1 MADKPLDTVF
11 RYARKLA
18 SVQTTRDTSDHA
30 LLSQFVA
37 GKDESAFTALM
48 ERHGP
53 MVLGVCRRAL
63 QNAHDAEDASQATFL
78 VLARRAT
85 RIRKT
90 TSLGSW
96 LHGVAARVSANLRR
110 EQSRRSRR
118 ERNKP
123 PAASGGPADEVSWR
137 EVQAALDE
145 ELLRLPESL
154 RATLV
159 HCYLEGRTRDE
170 AAQALGISVGC
181 LHGRLE
187 RARKRLCDRLTRRG
201 LVLST
206 TLLATALAEDAA
218 RAGLS
223 PTLTLATVRAA
234 TPFASGQE
242 PAANLVAARVI
253 ELTRE
258 VISSMVLSKRS
269 VVTIAAILAGVFL
282 AGATFAT
289 LGPAQ
294 DAKAP
299 EKSQAKD
306 GAAADDARALQGVW
320 QAVWIESDGQKA
332 DSDEVGDF
340 RMTFKGNELTI
351 GHADGNGRT
360 RKSTFKLDPT
370 KSPKEIDILSLD
382 GQEKDQTT
390 PGIYALDKSR
400 LRICMPRAVGPRPK
414 DFTTR
419 QGDGKLVLV
428 LERVDPKAPARR
440 PGDAAFREFRDIVR
454 ASEVAREGYWDG
466 YAKAKTP
473 EQRRQLE
480 VAKRAKLDVMA
491 ERCLK
496 LATSNPDRPVAL
508 YALWLAAGN
517 APDAKAGKNALALL
531 KDGRVSRADP
541 EEVFKA
547 INMAGP
553 YSAELPAMAP
563 AVFECVKHRLDHR
576 RAARL
581 LTWVCSSY
589 YRQNS
594 KEIPPP
600 FAEAAELIVTRF
612 ADSPDIYNLCECLG
626 ARYGSP
632 APWAKDYEKAL
643 RTILEKNRHRLVR
656 VTAQLSLAS
665 IVKSAGESRQ
675 EEAVKLFEQV
685 IKDFDGTDLSIAS
698 VEKEC
703 VRLARAELD
712 EMAFRAVGKMAP
724 EIEGVDLEGRPMK
737 LSEYR
742 GKVVLLSFWAT
753 TCFPCMKLIPHER
766 ELAARLDGKPFVLVG
781 VNEDVDAD
789 AVKKAVQTHKIT
801 WRSFRNKRAKDA
813 FITED
818 WKILGIP
825 TLYLIDRTG
834 IIRQRWIGAPPPE
847 ELNRAV
853 DLLVEAAGKK

>member
-63 QNAHDAEDASQATFL
+63 RNAHDAEDACQATFL

-110 EQSRRSRR
+110 EQSRRSLR

-123 PAASGGPADEVSWR
+123 PAASGGPAEEVSWR

-170 AAQALGISVGC
+170 AARALGISVGC

-223 PTLTLATVRAA
+223 PTLTVATVRAA

-242 PAANLVAARVI
+242 PAASLVAAHVI

-258 VISSMVLSKRS
+258 VLASMVLSKRC
-269 VVTIAAILAGVFL
+269 VVTIGALLAGVFL
-282 AGATFAT
+282 AGAAYATFV
-289 LGPAQ
+289 PPQ

-299 EKSQAKD
+299 EQAKD
-306 GAAADDARALQGVW
+306 GAAADDAKALQGEW
-320 QAVWIESDGQKA
+320 LAVWIEADGKKVDADEVAELRLTFRGQELTVGSADGQ
-332 DSDEVGDF
+332 
-340 RMTFKGNELTI
+340 
-351 GHADGNGRT
+351 GRS
-360 RKSTFKLDPT
+360 RKSNFKLNPT
-370 KSPKEIDILSLD
+370 RSPKEIDLISLD
-382 GQEKDQTT
+382 GQEKGQTT
-390 PGIYALDKSR
+390 PGIYALDKGR
-400 LRICMPRAVGPRPK
+400 LQICMPRDAGGRRPK
-414 DFTTR
+414 DFETR
-419 QGDGKLVLV
+419 KGDGLLVLL
-428 LERVDPKAPARR
+428 LERVGAKAPAKR
-440 PGDAAFREFRDIVR
+440 PGNEAFREFRDIVR
-454 ASEVAREGYWDG
+454 AWELAQEGYWQAF
-466 YAKAKTP
+466 AKAKTP
-473 EQRRQLE
+473 EQ
-480 VAKRAKLDVMA
+480 KRELGATKQAKLGAVA

-496 LATSNPDRPVAL
+496 LAASNADRPVAL

-517 APDAKAGKNALALL
+517 APAAEAGKKALTLL
-531 KDGRVSRADP
+531 KDGRVARTDP

-553 YSAELPAMAP
+553 YSANLPTLAP
-563 AVFECVKHRLDHR
+563 EVLGCVKHRLDHR
-576 RAARL
+576 RAAWL

-589 YRQNS
+589 FRQNP
-594 KEIPPP
+594 KETPPP
-600 FAEAAELIVTRF
+600 FAEAAKLIVTRF
-612 ADSPDIYNLCECLG
+612 ADSPDIHNFCECLG
-626 ARYGSP
+626 PLAGDP
-632 APWAKDYEKAL
+632 PTWAKNYEKDL
-643 RTILEKNRHRLVR
+643 RTLLDKNRHRLVR
-656 VTAQLSLAS
+656 VTALFALAS
-665 IVKSAGESRQ
+665 VLKTKGEVHQ
-675 EEAVKLFEQV
+675 KEVTALLEQL
-685 IKDFDGTDLSIAS
+685 IKEHDGTNPSIAS
-698 VEKEC
+698 VEEHYLRRAK
-703 VRLARAELD
+703 AELD
-712 EMAFRAVGKMAP
+712 EMEFRAVGKMAP
-724 EIEGVDLEGRPMK
+724 EIEGVDLDGRPMK
-737 LSEYR
+737 LSEHR

-766 ELAARLDGKPFVLVG
+766 ELATRLDGKPFVLVG

-789 AVKKAVQTHKIT
+789 ALKKAVHTHKIT

-825 TLYLIDRTG
+825 TLYLIDHTG